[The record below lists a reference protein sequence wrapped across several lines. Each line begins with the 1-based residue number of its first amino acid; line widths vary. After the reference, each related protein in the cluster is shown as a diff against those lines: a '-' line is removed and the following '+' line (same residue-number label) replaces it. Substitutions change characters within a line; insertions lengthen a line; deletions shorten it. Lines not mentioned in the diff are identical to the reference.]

1 MDKIPSMI
9 GTLGTA
15 IIAKLP
21 GVINTVLPRIAES
34 AVQLLTVLTDT
45 LTENSEQ
52 LAEAAVSIVGTLVSA
67 VIKLLPRI
75 IKLGGN
81 LLLSL
86 IQGIE
91 AQYPG
96 LSAVVEAIIA
106 IFAAIQI
113 GSTIQKIVT
122 GFDEA
127 KLALAL
133 FSKQANGVNLTQ
145 AALNKTLTL
154 GQTVVGLL
162 TGKITL
168 AQLAEAGL
176 AKAQTALNAV
186 MAANPVGLVVAAI
199 VALIAAFV
207 LLWTK
212 CDLFRNFWIN
222 LWENIQVA
230 GAKAINF
237 ITNKFHELKELVTE
251 AVNIGTNLVK
261 GLWDGIS
268 NAKEWLL
275 GKVKEWCGSI
285 LGGIKSFF
293 GIHSPSKVMRDEVGK
308 MIDLGLAEGIEENTK
323 SIEDVIKEQKQT
335 IVDTYKSMAEE
346 AIDSIDEIAKAQE
359 AFADKLKDYGQLYAT
374 DTYKI
379 GGVTY
384 SVARLADLGEQ
395 TKQLEEYA
403 DVLLKVKERGD
414 VPTEFFEQLRDLSVE
429 DGLTFANGLLSVSDA
444 EFDKYIGDWKRK
456 QEATDEISKFI
467 YADETKKATEE
478 IAENFDEFNSDIE
491 QKGKDN
497 AAAWG
502 EGFFEKIRELMP
514 QVQAKIAE
522 SLGSIT
528 PYGSMTPALSGGNVS
543 NTSNVFNI
551 MANSNESNTDTLTAW
566 KNWQKLQE
574 MRGGY

>member
-199 VALIAAFV
+199 VALGVGIYSA
-207 LLWTK
+207 
-212 CDLFRNFWIN
+212 C
-222 LWENIQVA
+222 
-230 GAKAINF
+230 KAYDRYIEKN
-237 ITNKFHELKELVTE
+237 
-251 AVNIGTNLVK
+251 
-261 GLWDGIS
+261 
-268 NAKEWLL
+268 NAL
-275 GKVKEWCGSI
+275 
-285 LGGIKSFF
+285 
-293 GIHSPSKVMRDEVGK
+293 
-308 MIDLGLAEGIEENTK
+308 
-323 SIEDVIKEQKQT
+323 VIKTRE
-335 IVDTYKSMAEE
+335 MAE
-346 AIDSIDEIAKAQE
+346 ASQ
-359 AFADKLKDYGQLYAT
+359 
-374 DTYKI
+374 
-379 GGVTY
+379 
-384 SVARLADLGEQ
+384 
-395 TKQLEEYA
+395 
-403 DVLLKVKERGD
+403 
-414 VPTEFFEQLRDLSVE
+414 
-429 DGLTFANGLLSVSDA
+429 
-444 EFDKYIGDWKRK
+444 
-456 QEATDEISKFI
+456 
-467 YADETKKATEE
+467 ETKEKVSEL
-478 IAENFDEFNSDIE
+478 SDTL
-491 QKGKDN
+491 QGLSDN
-497 AAAWG
+497 AATSIESA
-502 EGFFEKIRELMP
+502 EAETYANKALADELYNL
-514 QVQAKIAE
+514 A
-522 SLGSIT
+522 G
-528 PYGSMTPALSGGNVS
+528 
-543 NTSNVFNI
+543 
-551 MANSNESNTDTLTAW
+551 
-566 KNWQKLQE
+566 
-574 MRGGY
+574 